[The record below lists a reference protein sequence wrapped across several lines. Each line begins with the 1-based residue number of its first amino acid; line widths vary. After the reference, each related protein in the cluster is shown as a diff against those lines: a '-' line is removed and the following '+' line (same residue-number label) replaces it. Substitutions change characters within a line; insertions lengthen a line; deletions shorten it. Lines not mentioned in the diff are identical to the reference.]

1 MLKADQRGLQDEV
14 LQTALKLA
22 PSGEGP
28 SQGHFVGVLQIPA
41 NRQAAREGRD
51 PDRQVLH
58 LLRDEER
65 SRLASRVRV
74 GRDDELF
81 GAFVTDTLQE
91 LGYPQVFGFDPVQGR
106 EGAAEYVVE
115 APVLV
120 GALYR
125 ADIVGIFDHAD
136 HRPIPAG
143 VAADLTF
150 FALGQV
156 KAALARFDLLLD
168 LLQRLGEPYG
178 VLFLAPD
185 NVEGDALRAPR
196 PDGGELGELRYQ
208 PLYRPRV
215 RCQRTLTDQAGSD
228 RGLRGRP

>member
-106 EGAAEYVVE
+106 EGAAEDVVE
-115 APVLV
+115 AAVLV
-120 GALYR
+120 GPFYG
-125 ADIVGIFDHAD
+125 ADVVGIFDHAD
-136 HRPIPAG
+136 HRPVPAG
-143 VAADLTF
+143 VAADLTLLG
-150 FALGQV
+150 LGQV
-156 KAALARFDLLLD
+156 EAALARFDLLLD
-168 LLQRLGEPYG
+168 LLQRLSEPYG
-178 VLFLAPD
+178 VLLLTPD
-185 NVEGDALRAPR
+185 DVEGDALRAPR
-196 PDGGELGELRYQ
+196 PDGGELGEFRYEF
-208 PLYRPRV
+208 LYRPCVGR
-215 RCQRTLTDQAGSD
+215 QRTLTVQASSG
-228 RGLRGRP
+228 RGPRGRR